1 MMDSIILAFTFSR
14 LRIVLRSV
22 HHCFA
27 LLFDKYMRESEI
39 PYHAYS
45 GSKVEVSGRR
55 LYHFVVADWRV
66 ATE

>member
-1 MMDSIILAFTFSR
+1 MAAAYSEVKR
-14 LRIVLRSV
+14 GNRV
-22 HHCFA
+22 HPQP
-27 LLFDKYMRESEI
+27 LLHLLQESEI

-66 ATE
+66 AT